1 MVYIKL
7 PNMRYARSVF
17 TKADIKSQV
26 QHSNLLIASLCGK
39 P

>member
-17 TKADIKSQV
+17 TKADIKSQA
-26 QHSNLLIASLCGK
+26 QHTDLLIASLSGK